1 MKSKTKTILIFAAIL
16 AAVFLIAFLDGGAV
30 QSAADKEEE
39 GTLIGAFVSEED
51 LDIGGDLAVSAA
63 GEFVWKAG
71 RLYMDTDEDWWAL
84 KDRGGGIYC
93 TMEPDARYGEED
105 AKSPNITIF
114 GALGAPKIVIFG
126 ALGAPLGKAGIDDD
140 NGVRTTDIDLSG
152 EVYACGDRQ
161 VIFKLYPIYQ
171 TSDGRIYLTR
181 GNSMGMSGSDGASM
195 THTLTRD
202 KTETIG
208 GKSER
213 VKVRV
218 AITAV
223 SRPTP
228 TKFTVAHMDE
238 NDDLLKLEE
247 FAPDALPESI
257 TAAPGA
263 AYLIGTSYGQDGDGE
278 TAEYDICSRSN
289 DSAPYAYSNLN
300 TFRYQDGKLCSIS
313 IKVNW
318 GEGTV

>member
-30 QSAADKEEE
+30 QSAADEEEE

-51 LDIGGDLAVSAA
+51 LDIDDLEITATGKVR
-63 GEFVWKAG
+63 WKQG

-84 KDRGGGIYC
+84 KDRGSGIYC
-93 TMEPDARYGEED
+93 TMEPDSRDGEED
-105 AKSPNITIF
+105 AKSPCITNF
-114 GALGAPKIVIFG
+114 GTLGAPQ
-126 ALGAPLGKAGIDDD
+126 GKTAIDND

-152 EVYACGDRQ
+152 EVYACGSRH
-161 VIFKLYPIYQ
+161 VIFKFYPIYQ
-171 TSDGRIYLTR
+171 TDDGRIYLTR
-181 GNSMGMSGSDGASM
+181 GNSMGMSGADGVSV
-195 THTLTRD
+195 THTLTSD

-238 NDDLLKLEE
+238 DDNLLKLEE

-263 AYLIGTSYGQDGDGE
+263 AYLIGTSYGQDWDGE
-278 TAEYDICSRSN
+278 TAEYGICNR
-289 DSAPYAYSNLN
+289 DGRIQPPLD
-300 TFRYQDGKLCSIS
+300 TFAYQDGKLKAVSIW
-313 IKVNW
+313 VNW
-318 GEGTV
+318 EEGAA

>member
-39 GTLIGAFVSEED
+39 GTLIGAFVSEKNI
-51 LDIGGDLAVSAA
+51 DIGGDLAVSAA

-71 RLYMDTDEDWWAL
+71 RLYMETDDWSAL
-84 KDRGGGIYC
+84 GERGGGIYC

-105 AKSPNITIF
+105 AKSPCITIF
-114 GALGAPKIVIFG
+114 GE
-126 ALGAPLGKAGIDDD
+126 LGAPLGKAGIDDD

-181 GNSMGMSGSDGASM
+181 GNSMGMSGADGASI
-195 THTLTRD
+195 THTLTSD

-223 SRPTP
+223 CP
-228 TKFTVAHMDE
+228 
-238 NDDLLKLEE
+238 
-247 FAPDALPESI
+247 PDADEVHRRAHGRKRQSLEARGVRARR
-257 TAAPGA
+257 AARVYHCRGRRGVSHRHE
-263 AYLIGTSYGQDGDGE
+263 LWTRRGRRDGG
-278 TAEYDICSRSN
+278 IRHLQ
-289 DSAPYAYSNLN
+289 P
-300 TFRYQDGKLCSIS
+300 QQ
-313 IKVNW
+313 
-318 GEGTV
+318 

>member
-30 QSAADKEEE
+30 QSAANEEE
-39 GTLIGAFVSEED
+39 KGTLIGAFISEED
-51 LDIGGDLAVSAA
+51 LDIDDLEITATGKVC
-63 GEFVWKAG
+63 WKQG

-84 KDRGGGIYC
+84 KDRGSGIYC
-93 TMEPDARYGEED
+93 TMEPDSRDGEED
-105 AKSPNITIF
+105 AKSPCITNF
-114 GALGAPKIVIFG
+114 GTLGAPQ
-126 ALGAPLGKAGIDDD
+126 GKTAIDND
-140 NGVRTTDIDLSG
+140 NGIRTTDIDLSG
-152 EVYACGDRQ
+152 EVYACGSRR
-161 VIFKLYPIYQ
+161 VIFKFYPIYQ

-181 GNSMGMSGSDGASM
+181 GNSMGMSGADGASI
-195 THTLTRD
+195 THTLTSD

-213 VKVRV
+213 VKVKV

-238 NDDLLKLEE
+238 NDTVLKLEE

-257 TAAPGA
+257 TPADGA
-263 AYLIGTSYGQDGDGE
+263 AYLIGTSCGIDRDGE
-278 TAEYDICSRSN
+278 TAEYDICSRG
-289 DSAPYAYSNLN
+289 DDGGLH
-300 TFRYQDGKLCSIS
+300 TFRYRNGSLTAVEIRVDWK
-313 IKVNW
+313 
-318 GEGTV
+318 GETA

>member
-16 AAVFLIAFLDGGAV
+16 AAVFLIAFLDGSAV
-30 QSAADKEEE
+30 QSAADEE
-39 GTLIGAFVSEED
+39 GEGMLIGAFVSEEN
-51 LDIGGDLAVSAA
+51 LDIDDLEVTAT
-63 GEFVWKAG
+63 GKIQWKQG

-84 KDRGGGIYC
+84 KDRGSGIYC
-93 TMEPDARYGEED
+93 TMEPDSRDGEED
-105 AKSPNITIF
+105 AKSPCITNF
-114 GALGAPKIVIFG
+114 GTLGAPQ
-126 ALGAPLGKAGIDDD
+126 GKTAIDND
-140 NGVRTTDIDLSG
+140 NGIRTTDIDLSG

-181 GNSMGMSGSDGASM
+181 GNSMGMSGADGASI
-195 THTLTRD
+195 THTLTSD

-218 AITAV
+218 AITVAA
-223 SRPTP
+223 RPTP

-278 TAEYDICSRSN
+278 TAEYSICNRSN
-289 DSAPYAYSNLN
+289 DSAPYSYSNLD

-318 GEGTV
+318 GEGTA

>member
-1 MKSKTKTILIFAAIL
+1 
-16 AAVFLIAFLDGGAV
+16 
-30 QSAADKEEE
+30 
-39 GTLIGAFVSEED
+39 
-51 LDIGGDLAVSAA
+51 
-63 GEFVWKAG
+63 
-71 RLYMDTDEDWWAL
+71 
-84 KDRGGGIYC
+84 
-93 TMEPDARYGEED
+93 MEPDSRYGEED
-105 AKSPNITIF
+105 AKSPCITIF
-114 GALGAPKIVIFG
+114 GE
-126 ALGAPLGKAGIDDD
+126 LGAPLGKAGIDDD

-181 GNSMGMSGSDGASM
+181 GNSMGMSGADGASI
-195 THTLTRD
+195 THTLTSD

-218 AITAV
+218 AITVAA
-223 SRPTP
+223 RPTP

-257 TAAPGA
+257 TAADGA
-263 AYLIGTSYGQDGDGE
+263 AYLIGTSYGQDGNGE

-289 DSAPYAYSNLN
+289 DSAPYAYSNLD

-318 GEGTV
+318 GEGTA

>member
-30 QSAADKEEE
+30 QSVADEEEE

-63 GEFVWKAG
+63 GKFVWKAG

-93 TMEPDARYGEED
+93 TMEPDARDGEED
-105 AKSPNITIF
+105 AKSPCITNF
-114 GALGAPKIVIFG
+114 GTLGAPQ
-126 ALGAPLGKAGIDDD
+126 GKTAIDND
-140 NGVRTTDIDLSG
+140 NGIRTTDIDLSG

-181 GNSMGMSGSDGASM
+181 GNSMGMSGADGVSV
-195 THTLTRD
+195 THTLTSD

-238 NDDLLKLEE
+238 NDQLLKLEE

-263 AYLIGTSYGQDGDGE
+263 AYLIGTSYGQDWDGE
-278 TAEYDICSRSN
+278 TAEYGICNR
-289 DSAPYAYSNLN
+289 DGRIQPPLD
-300 TFRYQDGKLCSIS
+300 TFAYQDGKLKAASIW
-313 IKVNW
+313 VNW
-318 GEGTV
+318 EEGAA

>member
-30 QSAADKEEE
+30 QSAADEEEE

-51 LDIGGDLAVSAA
+51 LDIDDLEVTAT
-63 GEFVWKAG
+63 GKIQWKRG
-71 RLYMDTDEDWWAL
+71 RLYAERTEEGWRFPDLPD
-84 KDRGGGIYC
+84 GGGIFSVLP
-93 TMEPDARYGEED
+93 MESED
-105 AKSPNITIF
+105 ANGETENPLLNSDFPE
-114 GALGAPKIVIFG
+114 IVYIG
-126 ALGAPLGKAGIDDD
+126 SLGKADGRSNVNRE
-140 NGVRTTDIDLSG
+140 NGVSTTDIDLSG
-152 EVYACGDRQ
+152 EVYACGSRH
-161 VIFKLYPIYQ
+161 VIFKFYPIYQ

-181 GNSMGMSGSDGASM
+181 GNSMGMSGADGVSV
-195 THTLTRD
+195 THTLTSD

-218 AITAV
+218 AITVAA
-223 SRPTP
+223 RPTP

-238 NDDLLKLEE
+238 NDNLLKLEE

-257 TAAPGA
+257 TAADGA

-289 DSAPYAYSNLN
+289 DSAPYSYSNLD

-318 GEGTV
+318 GEGTA

>member
-30 QSAADKEEE
+30 QSAADEEEE
-39 GTLIGAFVSEED
+39 GTLIGAFVSEENI
-51 LDIGGDLAVSAA
+51 DIGGDLAVSAA
-63 GEFVWKAG
+63 GKFVWKVG

-84 KDRGGGIYC
+84 KDRGSGIYC

-105 AKSPNITIF
+105 AKSPNIT
-114 GALGAPKIVIFG
+114 IFG

-161 VIFKLYPIYQ
+161 VIFNLYPIYQ

-181 GNSMGMSGSDGASM
+181 GNSMGMSGSDGGSM
-195 THTLTRD
+195 THTLTSD

-213 VKVRV
+213 VKVKV

-223 SRPTP
+223 SRRRRRSSPSRTW
-228 TKFTVAHMDE
+228 TKTI
-238 NDDLLKLEE
+238 
-247 FAPDALPESI
+247 P
-257 TAAPGA
+257 
-263 AYLIGTSYGQDGDGE
+263 
-278 TAEYDICSRSN
+278 C
-289 DSAPYAYSNLN
+289 
-300 TFRYQDGKLCSIS
+300 
-313 IKVNW
+313 
-318 GEGTV
+318 

>member
-30 QSAADKEEE
+30 QSAADEEEE
-39 GTLIGAFVSEED
+39 GTLIGAFVSEEN
-51 LDIGGDLAVSAA
+51 LDIDDLEITAT
-63 GEFVWKAG
+63 GKIQWKRG
-71 RLYMDTDEDWWAL
+71 RLYMETDDWSAL
-84 KDRGGGIYC
+84 GERGGGIYC

-105 AKSPNITIF
+105 AKSPNIT
-114 GALGAPKIVIFG
+114 IFG

-161 VIFKLYPIYQ
+161 VIFNFYPIYQ

-181 GNSMGMSGSDGASM
+181 GNSMGMSGADGASI

-238 NDDLLKLEE
+238 NDNLLKLEE

-257 TAAPGA
+257 TPADGA
-263 AYLIGTSYGQDGDGE
+263 AYLIGTNYGTNWDGE
-278 TAEYDICSRSN
+278 RADYDISSFHGKWTL
-289 DSAPYAYSNLN
+289 D
-300 TFRYQDGKLCSIS
+300 TFRY
-313 IKVNW
+313 
-318 GEGTV
+318 EGGRLSAAEIEVDWFREGGAA

>member
-1 MKSKTKTILIFAAIL
+1 MKSKTKTILIFTAIL

-30 QSAADKEEE
+30 QSAAEEE
-39 GTLIGAFVSEED
+39 GEGMLIGAFVSEED
-51 LDIGGDLAVSAA
+51 LDIDDLEVTAT
-63 GEFVWKAG
+63 GKIQWKQG

-84 KDRGGGIYC
+84 KDRGSGIYC
-93 TMEPDARYGEED
+93 TMEPDSRDGEED
-105 AKSPNITIF
+105 AKSPCITNF
-114 GALGAPKIVIFG
+114 GTLGAPQ
-126 ALGAPLGKAGIDDD
+126 GKTAIDND
-140 NGVRTTDIDLSG
+140 NGIRTTDIDLSG

-181 GNSMGMSGSDGASM
+181 GNSMGMSGADGVSV

-218 AITAV
+218 AITVAA
-223 SRPTP
+223 RPTP
-228 TKFTVAHMDE
+228 TKFTIAHMDE

-247 FAPDALPESI
+247 FAPDALPKSI
-257 TAAPGA
+257 TAADGA

-289 DSAPYAYSNLN
+289 DSAPYSYSNLD

-318 GEGTV
+318 GEGTA

>member
-1 MKSKTKTILIFAAIL
+1 MKSKTKTILIFTAIL

-30 QSAADKEEE
+30 QSAAEEE
-39 GTLIGAFVSEED
+39 GEGMLIGAFVSEED
-51 LDIGGDLAVSAA
+51 LDIDDLEVTAT
-63 GEFVWKAG
+63 GKIQWKQE

-84 KDRGGGIYC
+84 KDRGSGIYC
-93 TMEPDARYGEED
+93 TMEPDSRDGEED
-105 AKSPNITIF
+105 AKSPCITNF
-114 GALGAPKIVIFG
+114 GTLGAPQ
-126 ALGAPLGKAGIDDD
+126 GKTAIDND
-140 NGVRTTDIDLSG
+140 NGIRTTDIDLSG

-181 GNSMGMSGSDGASM
+181 GNSMGMSGADGVSV

-228 TKFTVAHMDE
+228 TKFTIAHMDE

-247 FAPDALPESI
+247 FAPDALPKSI
-257 TAAPGA
+257 TAADGA

-289 DSAPYAYSNLN
+289 DSAPYSYSNLD
-300 TFRYQDGKLCSIS
+300 TFRYQDGNLCSIS

-318 GEGTV
+318 GEGTA

>member
-30 QSAADKEEE
+30 QSAADEEEE
-39 GTLIGAFVSEED
+39 GTLIGAFVSEENI
-51 LDIGGDLAVSAA
+51 DIGGDLAVSAA
-63 GEFVWKAG
+63 GKFVWKAG
-71 RLYMDTDEDWWAL
+71 RLYMEADDWSAL
-84 KDRGGGIYC
+84 GERGGGIYC

-114 GALGAPKIVIFG
+114 GE
-126 ALGAPLGKAGIDDD
+126 LGAPLGKAGIDDD

-181 GNSMGMSGSDGASM
+181 GNSMGMSGADGASM

-238 NDDLLKLEE
+238 NDHLLKLEE
-247 FAPDALPESI
+247 FAPDALPKSI
-257 TAAPGA
+257 TPADGA

-289 DSAPYAYSNLN
+289 DSAPYAYSNLD

-318 GEGTV
+318 GEGAA

>member
-30 QSAADKEEE
+30 QSAADEEEE

-51 LDIGGDLAVSAA
+51 IDIGGDLAVSAA
-63 GEFVWKAG
+63 GKFVWKAG
-71 RLYMDTDEDWWAL
+71 RLYMEADDWSAL
-84 KDRGGGIYC
+84 GERSGGIYC

-105 AKSPNITIF
+105 AKSPNIR
-114 GALGAPKIVIFG
+114 IFG

-152 EVYACGDRQ
+152 EVYACGSRH
-161 VIFKLYPIYQ
+161 VIFKFYPIYQ
-171 TSDGRIYLTR
+171 TDDGRIYLTR
-181 GNSMGMSGSDGASM
+181 GNSMGMSGADGVSV
-195 THTLTRD
+195 THTLTSD

-238 NDDLLKLEE
+238 DDNLLKLEE

-257 TAAPGA
+257 TAADGA

-278 TAEYDICSRSN
+278 TAEYGICSRG
-289 DSAPYAYSNLN
+289 DDGGLH
-300 TFRYQDGKLCSIS
+300 TFRYRDGSLTAVEIRVDWK
-313 IKVNW
+313 
-318 GEGTV
+318 GETA

>member
-30 QSAADKEEE
+30 QSAADEEEE

-51 LDIGGDLAVSAA
+51 LDIDDLEVTAT
-63 GEFVWKAG
+63 GKIQWKRG
-71 RLYMDTDEDWWAL
+71 RLYAEKWEKSWRFPDLPD
-84 KDRGGGIYC
+84 GGGIFSVLP
-93 TMEPDARYGEED
+93 MESED
-105 AKSPNITIF
+105 ANGETESPLLNSDF
-114 GALGAPKIVIFG
+114 PEIVYIG
-126 ALGAPLGKAGIDDD
+126 SLGKADGRSNVNRGNGI
-140 NGVRTTDIDLSG
+140 RTTDIDLSG
-152 EVYACGDRQ
+152 EVYACGSRH
-161 VIFKLYPIYQ
+161 VIFKFYPIYQ
-171 TSDGRIYLTR
+171 TDDGRIYLTR
-181 GNSMGMSGSDGASM
+181 GNSMGMSGADGASI
-195 THTLTRD
+195 THTLTSD

-213 VKVRV
+213 VKVKV

-278 TAEYDICSRSN
+278 TAEYSICNR
-289 DSAPYAYSNLN
+289 DGRIQPPLD
-300 TFRYQDGKLCSIS
+300 TFAYQDGKLKAASIW
-313 IKVNW
+313 VNW
-318 GEGTV
+318 EEGAA

>member
-16 AAVFLIAFLDGGAV
+16 AAVFLVAFLDGSAV
-30 QSAADKEEE
+30 RSAADEEEE

-63 GEFVWKAG
+63 GKFVWKAG

-84 KDRGGGIYC
+84 KDRGGIYC
-93 TMEPDARYGEED
+93 TMEPDARDGEED
-105 AKSPNITIF
+105 DKSPCITNF
-114 GALGAPKIVIFG
+114 GTLGAPQ
-126 ALGAPLGKAGIDDD
+126 GKTAIDND
-140 NGVRTTDIDLSG
+140 NGIRTTDIDLSG

-181 GNSMGMSGSDGASM
+181 GNSMGMSGADGVSV
-195 THTLTRD
+195 THTLTSD

-257 TAAPGA
+257 TAVPGA
-263 AYLIGTSYGQDGDGE
+263 AYLIGTSYGQDWDGE
-278 TAEYDICSRSN
+278 TAEYSICNR
-289 DSAPYAYSNLN
+289 DGRIQPPLD
-300 TFRYQDGKLCSIS
+300 TFAYQDGKLKAVSIW
-313 IKVNW
+313 VNW
-318 GEGTV
+318 KEGAA

>member
-30 QSAADKEEE
+30 QSSADEEEE

-51 LDIGGDLAVSAA
+51 LDIDDLEITATGKVR
-63 GEFVWKAG
+63 WKQG

-84 KDRGGGIYC
+84 KDRGSGIYC
-93 TMEPDARYGEED
+93 TMEPDSRDGEED
-105 AKSPNITIF
+105 AKSPCITNF
-114 GALGAPKIVIFG
+114 GTLGAPQ
-126 ALGAPLGKAGIDDD
+126 GKTAIDND

-152 EVYACGDRQ
+152 EVYACGDRH
-161 VIFKLYPIYQ
+161 VIFKFYPIYQ
-171 TSDGRIYLTR
+171 TDDGRIYLTR
-181 GNSMGMSGSDGASM
+181 GNSMGMSGADGVSV
-195 THTLTRD
+195 THTLTSD

-238 NDDLLKLEE
+238 DDNLLKLEE

-257 TAAPGA
+257 TAADGA

-278 TAEYDICSRSN
+278 TAEYGICNR
-289 DSAPYAYSNLN
+289 DGRIQPPLD
-300 TFRYQDGKLCSIS
+300 TFAYQDGKLKAVSIW
-313 IKVNW
+313 VNW
-318 GEGTV
+318 EEGAA

>member
-1 MKSKTKTILIFAAIL
+1 
-16 AAVFLIAFLDGGAV
+16 
-30 QSAADKEEE
+30 
-39 GTLIGAFVSEED
+39 
-51 LDIGGDLAVSAA
+51 
-63 GEFVWKAG
+63 
-71 RLYMDTDEDWWAL
+71 MDTDEDWWAL
-84 KDRGGGIYC
+84 KDRGSGIYC

-114 GALGAPKIVIFG
+114 GE
-126 ALGAPLGKAGIDDD
+126 LGAPLGKAGIDND
-140 NGVRTTDIDLSG
+140 NGIRTTDIDLSG

-161 VIFKLYPIYQ
+161 VIFNLYPIYQ

-181 GNSMGMSGSDGASM
+181 GNSMGMSGSDGGSM
-195 THTLTRD
+195 THTLTSD

-213 VKVRV
+213 VKVKV

-257 TAAPGA
+257 TAADGA
-263 AYLIGTSYGQDGDGE
+263 AYLIGTSYGTDWDGE
-278 TAEYDICSRSN
+278 TVEYDICSRSDDN
-289 DSAPYAYSNLN
+289 APYSYSNLD

-318 GEGTV
+318 GEGTA